1 MKAEAQVHRIG
12 ANYVVALDHMWLPGV
27 FASED
32 AALLAASL
40 IEGGGAERIEC
51 AWLEKLA
58 ADGPATALTEADVV
72 AMCRHGALMQGGG

>member
-27 FASED
+27 YASED
-32 AALLAASL
+32 AACLAASL
-40 IEGGGAERIEC
+40 SEIAAERIEC

-72 AMCRHGALMQGGG
+72 AMCRHGALMQGRG